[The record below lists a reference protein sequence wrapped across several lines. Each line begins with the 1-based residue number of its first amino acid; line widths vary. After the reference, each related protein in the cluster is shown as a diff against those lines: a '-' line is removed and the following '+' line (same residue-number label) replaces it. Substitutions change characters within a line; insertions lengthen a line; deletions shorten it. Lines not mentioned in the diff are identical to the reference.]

1 MSRLNAH
8 EIQIPYD
15 NHHKVSSSVKSYQN
29 THNSVKS
36 INNSRQWGENMLEY
50 LSANIICSE
59 KRTVF
64 REHNSRKTVSFKE
77 QIMSKDK
84 YPSIFSP
91 QLEAIVFIR
100 LKIFVAMHTVLK
112 IREYSHWDIP
122 QF

>member
-36 INNSRQWGENMLEY
+36 INNSRHWGENMLEY
-50 LSANIICSE
+50 LFANIICSE

-77 QIMSKDK
+77 QDNVQGQISKH
-84 YPSIFSP
+84 IFTP
-91 QLEAIVFIR
+91 TGGYCV
-100 LKIFVAMHTVLK
+100 
-112 IREYSHWDIP
+112 Y
-122 QF
+122 